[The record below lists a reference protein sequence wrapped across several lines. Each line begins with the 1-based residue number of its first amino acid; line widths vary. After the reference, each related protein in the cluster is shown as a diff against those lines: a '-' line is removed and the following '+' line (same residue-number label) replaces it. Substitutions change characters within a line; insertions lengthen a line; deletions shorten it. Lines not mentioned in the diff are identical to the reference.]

1 MRNSSHQERQAFPVR
16 FHIENNPDAPQLY
29 HVTPEI
35 FDAAIRGMPDLA
47 GKVEGSFGC
56 NQDKLGEA
64 LKNAEVL
71 FIHGRLRVHNL
82 GSLAPRLRWIQST
95 AAGVDKLLP
104 LVPSHVIL
112 TSTRGIHAEKGGE
125 YALTALL
132 MLNHQVPRF
141 VTAQRRKEWD
151 QFFATPIAGKTVL
164 VLGAGAIGTEV
175 ARLSR
180 ALGVRVLGISRSGKA
195 NPAFH
200 ACFASQQ
207 LHDILPQ
214 ADFLLILLP
223 LTQETEGLIGRREFD
238 LLPAHAG
245 VINLGRGAVIDNDA
259 LADKLR
265 KGELSGAVLD
275 VYPEEPLPRSSPLW
289 CTPNLIMS
297 PHCAIDDAEHYAQ
310 RALEVFLANLC
321 RYLNGETLI
330 NLVDKVLGY

>member
-1 MRNSSHQERQAFPVR
+1 MR

-64 LKNAEVL
+64 LKDAEVL

-180 ALGVRVLGISRSGKA
+180 ALGVRVLGISRSGTA

-289 CTPNLIMS
+289 GTP
-297 PHCAIDDAEHYAQ
+297 
-310 RALEVFLANLC
+310 
-321 RYLNGETLI
+321 T
-330 NLVDKVLGY
+330 

>member
-1 MRNSSHQERQAFPVR
+1 
-16 FHIENNPDAPQLY
+16 
-29 HVTPEI
+29 
-35 FDAAIRGMPDLA
+35 
-47 GKVEGSFGC
+47 
-56 NQDKLGEA
+56 
-64 LKNAEVL
+64 
-71 FIHGRLRVHNL
+71 
-82 GSLAPRLRWIQST
+82 
-95 AAGVDKLLP
+95 
-104 LVPSHVIL
+104 
-112 TSTRGIHAEKGGE
+112 
-125 YALTALL
+125 
-132 MLNHQVPRF
+132 
-141 VTAQRRKEWD
+141 
-151 QFFATPIAGKTVL
+151 

-297 PHCAIDDAEHYAQ
+297 PHCAIDDAEHYAK